1 MELWGENSYSQTGPT
16 AGRLRN
22 FHPHQEQPTC
32 SSQSVLFSQ
41 WVSIR
46 TMLQIDH
53 QKSVADWLLA
63 SPHPTS
69 HPKARTMPPAGK
81 GTWHWLILTLH
92 MPLEC
97 LVGSTYMTTHAF
109 MMYRTW
115 GPVAGDRVYYL
126 LSNKPTEESPESS
139 ISIEKA
145 HVDECKASISSLNS
159 PPLCILPRIH
169 GPQKKNCCCKQESI
183 LRNGKLNICKIESFL
198 NPEITGYLKN
208 YMNISRSL
216 VTY

>member
-1 MELWGENSYSQTGPT
+1 
-16 AGRLRN
+16 
-22 FHPHQEQPTC
+22 
-32 SSQSVLFSQ
+32 
-41 WVSIR
+41 
-46 TMLQIDH
+46 
-53 QKSVADWLLA
+53 
-63 SPHPTS
+63 
-69 HPKARTMPPAGK
+69 
-81 GTWHWLILTLH
+81 

-208 YMNISRSL
+208 YKANSFVTQQSL
-216 VTY
+216 LCRDLQTIIYIYIHTHYICICL